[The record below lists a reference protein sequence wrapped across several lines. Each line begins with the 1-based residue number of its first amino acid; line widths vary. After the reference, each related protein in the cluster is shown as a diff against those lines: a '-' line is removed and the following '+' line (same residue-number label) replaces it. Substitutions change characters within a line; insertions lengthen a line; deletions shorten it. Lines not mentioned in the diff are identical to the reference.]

1 MDETLTVDGTIT
13 YYSDLNEGPGGVV
26 YVNLRGFE
34 RLLG

>member
-1 MDETLTVDGTIT
+1 VDGTIT
-13 YYSDLNEGPGGVV
+13 CYLVLNEEPGGVV

>member
-1 MDETLTVDGTIT
+1 VDGTIT
-13 YYSDLNEGPGGVV
+13 YYSVLNEGPGGAM